1 MRSVIRHAV
10 NWSLVVAQ
18 RATSYPPPP
27 HRVTRVQDA
36 PDHRAPIIETLEPV
50 NLSDE
55 LDLVVAGVREH
66 DMSLKVGTWSQLADA
81 AIACKELLDGHGLV
95 VPDPVAAHGIVR
107 TAAFAICEFDLKH
120 PAQNIASAK
129 GAGGGLPNGSCCWRT
144 SSLAPRNVG
153 VL

>member
-1 MRSVIRHAV
+1 MGNADQCTSRVCESAARTDRRVRSVIRHVV

-66 DMSLKVGTWSQLADA
+66 DMSPKVGTWSQLQTPRLRAKSSSTVTVLSYP
-81 AIACKELLDGHGLV
+81 IQSRLMGSSGPLRL
-95 VPDPVAAHGIVR
+95 R
-107 TAAFAICEFDLKH
+107 S
-120 PAQNIASAK
+120 AS
-129 GAGGGLPNGSCCWRT
+129 LI
-144 SSLAPRNVG
+144 
-153 VL
+153 